1 VSWVILAAFVVVAF
15 AALWRFGALPR
26 SALEL
31 TGAALLVGIFGYA
44 MQGRPAQPGNSVASR
59 EEGTPV
65 DPAFTA
71 VRQQLTGR
79 FGETS
84 QYMDFSEKMIGWGR
98 TREAVILMR
107 TGIAKDPKNAELWMG
122 LGNALVAHGDGLITP
137 AAIFAYEQA
146 GRLSPQHP
154 GPAFFMGLALAQ
166 SGRIDEAKA
175 AWTALLARAPKD
187 APWRPELQSRLA
199 TLAAMSAMSG
209 GAPPPTGPATP

>member
-1 VSWVILAAFVVVAF
+1 MSWIILAAFAVVAF

-31 TGAALLVGIFGYA
+31 TGAALIVGIVGYA
-44 MQGRPAQPGNSVASR
+44 IQGSPAQPGSPITAR
-59 EEGTPV
+59 DEGTPV

-71 VRQQLTGR
+71 IRQQLTGR
-79 FGETS
+79 FGES
-84 QYMDFSEKMIGWGR
+84 AQYMDFSEKMIGWGR

-107 TGIAKDPKNAELWMG
+107 TGIARDPKNPELWIG

-146 GRLSPQHP
+146 GRLAPQHP
-154 GPAFFMGLALAQ
+154 GPPFFMGLALAQ
-166 SGRIDEAKA
+166 SGRIDEAKTV
-175 AWTALLARAPKD
+175 WTALFARAPKD

-199 TLAAMSAMSG
+199 TLAAMSAMSE